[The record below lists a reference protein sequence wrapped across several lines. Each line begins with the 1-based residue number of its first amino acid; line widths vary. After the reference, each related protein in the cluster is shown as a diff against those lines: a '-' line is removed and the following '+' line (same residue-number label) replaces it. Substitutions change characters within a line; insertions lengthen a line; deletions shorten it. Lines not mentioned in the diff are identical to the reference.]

1 MLPKDPNILF
11 SLLNMKLRDQY
22 PNLDALCDD
31 MDEAKPEIE
40 AAMLKAGYVYDT
52 ATNSFIKNTGGLK

>member
-22 PNLDALCDD
+22 PSLDALCDD
-31 MDEAKPEIE
+31 MGEAKPEIE
-40 AAMLKAGYVYDT
+40 AAMLAAGYVYNPEL
-52 ATNSFIKNTGGLK
+52 NSFVGAHS